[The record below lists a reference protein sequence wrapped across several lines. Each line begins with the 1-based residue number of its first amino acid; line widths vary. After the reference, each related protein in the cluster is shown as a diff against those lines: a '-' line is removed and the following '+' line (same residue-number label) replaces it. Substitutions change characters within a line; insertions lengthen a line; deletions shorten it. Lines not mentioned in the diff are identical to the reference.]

1 MQVSARNRNSD
12 SAHTCSAYVDSAGII
27 SARNACLGL
36 TGDIL
41 LLGKVKGKAVKFL
54 VVNGASVHERDY
66 RAATERADL
75 FSAVSSAAV
84 VDSRTIAKSGATA
97 VAETL
102 EPLRPIS
109 S

>member
-54 VVNGASVHERDY
+54 VVNGTSVHERDY
-66 RAATERADL
+66 RTATERADL
-75 FSAVSSAAV
+75 FSAVSSV
-84 VDSRTIAKSGATA
+84 NIGSSG
-97 VAETL
+97 
-102 EPLRPIS
+102 RFKNYCKIRS
-109 S
+109 NGCRRNS